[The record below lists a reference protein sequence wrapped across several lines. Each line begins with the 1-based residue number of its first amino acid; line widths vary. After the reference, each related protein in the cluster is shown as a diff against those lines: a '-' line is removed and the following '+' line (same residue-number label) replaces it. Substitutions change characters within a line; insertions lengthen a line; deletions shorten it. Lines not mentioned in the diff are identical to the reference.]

1 MPRIRIVHWKP
12 PLAGPLIDAVRA
24 AGHDAEYDAVRGNE
38 TAKLIR
44 ARPPDAIVLDLSSL
58 PSHSRDMGVYLRRT
72 KYAGHIPLIFVDGE
86 AEKVEG
92 VRRLL
97 PDATYTT
104 LKRVGPAIQKACRK
118 PLQNPVRPPGLMEQ
132 YSSRT
137 VAEKLGI
144 KAGSMVAVIHP
155 PRDYAAALGQL
166 PEGAELIE
174 DPEDA
179 LAVTL
184 WFVRDPEA
192 LQSALRRMRLL
203 ALHTKLWIV
212 WRKGTGVLTDRSVRE
227 LANSADLVDYKICA
241 VNAQWS
247 AMAFARRK
255 S

>member
-1 MPRIRIVHWKP
+1 MPRIRIVHWKG
-12 PLAGPLIDAVRA
+12 PLAGPLIEAVRA
-24 AGHDAEYDAVRGNE
+24 AGHEAEYDAVRGNE

-44 ARPPDAIVLDLSSL
+44 ARPPDAIVLDLGSL
-58 PSHSRDMGVYLRRT
+58 PSHSRDMAVYLRRT
-72 KYAGHIPLIFVDGE
+72 KYAGQIPLIFVDGE
-86 AEKVEG
+86 AEKVAG
-92 VRRLL
+92 VRQLL

-104 LKRVGPAIQKACRK
+104 LRSIGAAIKKACGK
-118 PLQNPVRPPGLMEQ
+118 PLKNPVRPPGYMDR

-144 KAGSMVAVIHP
+144 KAGSMVAVIHT
-155 PRDYAAALGQL
+155 PRDYAIALGTMR
-166 PEGAELIE
+166 EGVELIE

-212 WRKGTGVLTDRSVRE
+212 WRKGTGILTDRIIRE
-227 LANSADLVDYKICA
+227 LANSAELVDYKICA